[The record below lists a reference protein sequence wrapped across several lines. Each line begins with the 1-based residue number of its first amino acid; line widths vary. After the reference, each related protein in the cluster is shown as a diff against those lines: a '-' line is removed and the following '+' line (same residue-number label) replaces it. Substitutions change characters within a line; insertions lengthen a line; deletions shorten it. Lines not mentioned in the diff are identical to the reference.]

1 MNDENEMD
9 KNEAY
14 LMGQTSGKL
23 NNTEKKIYIRIRTN
37 IKIEC
42 KKEINWEKNK
52 SFIFKVNLAKKL
64 KKKNLRKFY
73 LFSYSNLN

>member
-23 NNTEKKIYIRIRTN
+23 NNTEKKYIFVSEQILKLSVKKRLIGK
-37 IKIEC
+37 KI
-42 KKEINWEKNK
+42 
-52 SFIFKVNLAKKL
+52 SLSYL
-64 KKKNLRKFY
+64 K
-73 LFSYSNLN
+73 

>member
-42 KKEINWEKNK
+42 KKEINWEK
-52 SFIFKVNLAKKL
+52 SLSYL
-64 KKKNLRKFY
+64 K
-73 LFSYSNLN
+73 